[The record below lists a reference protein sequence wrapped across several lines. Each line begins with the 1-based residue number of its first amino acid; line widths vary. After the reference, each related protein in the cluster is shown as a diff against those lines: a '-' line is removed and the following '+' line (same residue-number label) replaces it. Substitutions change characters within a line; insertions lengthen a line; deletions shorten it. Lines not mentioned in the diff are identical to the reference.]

1 MLRDILPTKLVD
13 VFETKINYST
23 LNEIRFRM
31 DKPVVV
37 FMNGQAF
44 FFVVYGLTNNVNNAV
59 VASKTMIEDIL
70 YWASVCLIYSV
81 NY

>member
-44 FFVVYGLTNNVNNAV
+44 FLGENGLTNNVNHAIMFTENLCANHTDL
-59 VASKTMIEDIL
+59 SNIL
-70 YWASVCLIYSV
+70 S
-81 NY
+81 NP